1 MGTRLLRVASSTDS
15 YTVSGVGSGSGG
27 GAGGRI
33 TVSVAIY
40 LEQATSGSLK
50 DFLRTFGPPKER
62 ILARY
67 CRDVLRGL
75 AFLNDNGVLH
85 RDIKPSK

>member
-15 YTVSGVGSGSGG
+15 YTAASAGG